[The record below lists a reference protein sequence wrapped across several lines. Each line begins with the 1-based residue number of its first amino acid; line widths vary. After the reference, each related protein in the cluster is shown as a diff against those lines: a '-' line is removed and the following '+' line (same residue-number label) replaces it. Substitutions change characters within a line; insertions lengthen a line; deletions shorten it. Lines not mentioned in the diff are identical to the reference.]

1 MSNEENLNV
10 IDPNANLADLAK
22 MMDLDVPQETL
33 QDEGIKNTGFTFYQ
47 HKPGSYVGLLGM
59 LGDAVYVK
67 EDEDGKKKKFDSPEE
82 GAIKSYSM
90 LPIMLVEDPDGKLIT
105 DAFEHVEGV
114 TYGRAVWQQ
123 YVSLLG
129 DKQYGN
135 KRLFGSLKYDNLPAL
150 EIVQGTDNDYSVKLE
165 LLKHFYFGAPVTFS
179 LDKTAKSKGV
189 RITEN
194 SLVLRNPV
202 LTKEAIAKRKT
213 VAGALW
219 QKIQDIKIAEEEVRK
234 AKKADQSGES
244 MAPTEETEST
254 DSMLKDGGFEL

>member
-1 MSNEENLNV
+1 MSEENLNV

-33 QDEGIKNTGFTFYQ
+33 EDEGIKNTGFTFYQ
-47 HKPGSYVGLLGM
+47 HKPGNYVGLLGM
-59 LGDAVYVK
+59 LGDAVFVK
-67 EDEDGKKKKFDSPEE
+67 EGEDGKKQKFSEPEA

-90 LPIMLVEDPDGKLIT
+90 LPIMLVEDPEGKLIN
-105 DAFEHVEGV
+105 DAFEHIEGM
-114 TYGRAVWQQ
+114 TYGRAIWQQ

-150 EIVQGTDNDYSVKLE
+150 EIVQGGDNDYSVKLE
-165 LLKHFYFGAPVTFS
+165 LLKHFYFGAPVTFT
-179 LDKTAKSKGV
+179 LDKTTKSKGV
-189 RITEN
+189 WIVED

-219 QKIQDIKIAEEEVRK
+219 KKIQDIKTMEEEARK
-234 AKKADQSGES
+234 AAKGDQTADS
-244 MAPTEETEST
+244 MAPTEDAESP
-254 DSMLKDGGFEL
+254 DSMLKGDGFEL